1 MDEERYFDEEQK
13 LSKTTDIM
21 ERNKILLKRY
31 RREQRREFINDLP
44 LWGLGILFLILCAI
58 SLGIL
63 EWNLQWQIC
72 SF

>member
-63 EWNLQWQIC
+63 E
-72 SF
+72 